1 MASLTRPVKAWG
13 LLAARAVDRDR
24 VEARKAVA
32 RAMAN
37 LKQTDLIRTFLLE
50 GFLLDAMMAN
60 SLSSRIQNNTENAD
74 VGISPFAAGHRPY
87 LRGSKCSETSTVLS
101 WSSGVSWTV
110 IFHWSAGYWP
120 LMESRNCRG

>member
-13 LLAARAVDRDR
+13 LLAARVVDRDR
-24 VEARKAVA
+24 VEPRKAVA

-60 SLSSRIQNNTENAD
+60 SLSSHIQNNTEHAH
-74 VGISPFAAGHRPY
+74 GGTSPLQPVKGPTFGDRSAA
-87 LRGSKCSETSTVLS
+87 KCPPSCLVLQ
-101 WSSGVSWTV
+101 
-110 IFHWSAGYWP
+110 
-120 LMESRNCRG
+120 ESRVL

>member
-13 LLAARAVDRDR
+13 LLAARADDSDR
-24 VEARKAVA
+24 VEPRKAVA

-37 LKQTDLIRTFLLE
+37 LEQTDLMRTFLLG

-60 SLSSRIQNNTENAD
+60 SLSS
-74 VGISPFAAGHRPY
+74 ISKIIPETRTAVLSPSTTGDRPY

-101 WSSGVSWTV
+101 WSSGVSCTV
-110 IFHWSAGYWP
+110 IFQRSAGYWP
-120 LMESRNCRG
+120 LMESGNCRG